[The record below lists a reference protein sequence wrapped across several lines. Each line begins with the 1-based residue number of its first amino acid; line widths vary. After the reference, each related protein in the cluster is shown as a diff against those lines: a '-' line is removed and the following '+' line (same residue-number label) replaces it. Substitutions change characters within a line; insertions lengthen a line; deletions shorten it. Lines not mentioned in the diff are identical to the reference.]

1 MGKKNKVKS
10 KSTIDKNPLS
20 VLDELKFL
28 KKNKKI
34 EKEKTKK
41 QEKSLDASEE
51 DQPKTKLPAFFK
63 AVQAK
68 ANLKKKDS

>member
-41 QEKSLDASEE
+41 
-51 DQPKTKLPAFFK
+51 
-63 AVQAK
+63 
-68 ANLKKKDS
+68 